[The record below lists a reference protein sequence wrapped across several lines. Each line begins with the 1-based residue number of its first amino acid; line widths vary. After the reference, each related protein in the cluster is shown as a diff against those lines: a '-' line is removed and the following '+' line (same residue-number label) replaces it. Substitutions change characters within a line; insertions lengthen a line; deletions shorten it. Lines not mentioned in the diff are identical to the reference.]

1 MAVVDPSSIGCP
13 NGNRDRAAAM
23 LVAQCDINGS
33 ALLLSGWVRS
43 VQEYV
48 ANIATRSMSIN
59 FLKQEVENV
68 KTMLSHRKLY
78 STLAIACKAAGLPVR
93 RAWQAQRNCEG
104 GTCTLTFSDPE

>member
-1 MAVVDPSSIGCP
+1 MG
-13 NGNRDRAAAM
+13 
-23 LVAQCDINGS
+23 
-33 ALLLSGWVRS
+33 RS

-48 ANIATRSMSIN
+48 ANIAARSMSIN